1 MQGWRGIAFAT
12 LLGLVPVAAVAQSCD
27 LDSLAMSLRDGR
39 MADLYGCPRDV
50 VARAMH
56 AGEMRAEFTSGPSA
70 VATGAAYAHDPVPG
84 TVIQPGGLARISISE
99 GNAAA
104 SGVAGPA
111 VAGTDV
117 AGTDVAG
124 TDAATSMPPDASP
137 ADATPT
143 GAAPVDATP
152 AGATA
157 SDATPSDATPPD
169 PAPGDATPTD
179 TAADGLQADTSIGDA
194 TPTDAGAA
202 GGLPADAMPANPLP
216 TGLLPIDTTP
226 IDNAST
232 VTAVSEAAVVAAT
245 APVPAANSAGPT
257 QQPVS
262 LATMPGWWWGV
273 LLLAAALLAAGVAAL
288 VRPRQPTRQRA
299 AWDARV
305 YAKPQPPRQGD
316 AHPVGDIPLAAPPF
330 SIAASL
336 AFGDAVAAGDI
347 PARMKEA

>member
-1 MQGWRGIAFAT
+1 MQGWRGIAIAT
-12 LLGLVPVAAVAQSCD
+12 LLGLLPLAAVAQSCD
-27 LDSLAMSLRDGR
+27 LDGLATSLHDAR
-39 MADLYGCPRDV
+39 MPDLHGCPQDV
-50 VARAMH
+50 VARALH

-70 VATGAAYAHDPVPG
+70 VATGFAYAQDPAPG
-84 TVIQPGGLARISISE
+84 TAIRPGGLARISISD

-104 SGVAGPA
+104 SGVADPA
-111 VAGTDV
+111 VAGTAV
-117 AGTDVAG
+117 PGTDVA
-124 TDAATSMPPDASP
+124 TPTPVDASP

-157 SDATPSDATPPD
+157 SDATPPYPG
-169 PAPGDATPTD
+169 PGDATPAGA
-179 TAADGLQADTSIGDA
+179 AADGLPVDAPIGDSTYA
-194 TPTDAGAA
+194 EPAPED
-202 GGLPADAMPANPLP
+202 GLPADAMPANPLP
-216 TGLLPIDTTP
+216 PGLLPIDTTP

-273 LLLAAALLAAGVAAL
+273 LLLALVLLAAGVAAL
-288 VRPRQPTRQRA
+288 VRMRQLSRQRA
-299 AWDARV
+299 VWDARV

-336 AFGDAVAAGDI
+336 AFGDAMAAGDI